1 MEIGSEGLPHLVW
14 QLFSISFH
22 CDSAG
27 KVVFSTV
34 KQRDEN
40 SPEGLQCH
48 VVIGLSSSME
58 LNASGLSAVGARSPV
73 LPFPTVAHFCYH
85 LLLIGC
91 TLLFL
96 ICRLTS
102 GHFVPSIQAEAG
114 P

>member
-14 QLFSISFH
+14 QLFSISFR

-40 SPEGLQCH
+40 SPEGLQCR

-58 LNASGLSAVGARSPV
+58 LNASGPSAVGVRPPV
-73 LPFPTVAHFCYH
+73 LPFPTIARFCDH
-85 LLLIGC
+85 LLLTGC
-91 TLLFL
+91 PLPLLT
-96 ICRLTS
+96 CTPTS
-102 GHFVPSIQAEAG
+102 EQFASSIQAQAS